1 MNAFPS
7 QRTFPTIEVMDPMSE
22 PTTSSTSS
30 YLIAALTSLAALYA
44 SLVLSAETL
53 QLARHP
59 QGQLSCDINSVVSCS
74 AVAQSPQAE
83 LIRLGT
89 LPVPNAFLGLIA
101 ESVFL
106 TLAIVGLCRIKMPTL
121 LAAGT
126 WLASLAALAYALWLF
141 TQSLFVIHALCP
153 WCLVMTFA
161 TSLQFMAF
169 SHATVIQ
176 QGLPR
181 KRPGWL
187 QTYYQRHFDLMVDL
201 IWLVVLATIVLAVE
215 GSALFG

>member
-1 MNAFPS
+1 
-7 QRTFPTIEVMDPMSE
+7 MSE
-22 PTTSSTSS
+22 STSSAPSS
-30 YLIAALTSLAALYA
+30 YLIAALASLATLYA

-59 QGQLSCDINSVVSCS
+59 QGQLSCDINSAVSCS
-74 AVAQSPQAE
+74 AVAHSPQAE
-83 LIRLGT
+83 LFRLGT

-106 TLAIVGLCRIKMPTL
+106 TLAVVGLCRIKMPAL

-169 SHATVIQ
+169 SHATVTQ
-176 QGLPR
+176 QGLSR
-181 KRPGWL
+181 KRSGWL
-187 QTYYQRHFDLMVDL
+187 QIYYQRHFDLMVDL
-201 IWLVVLATIVLAVE
+201 IWLVALATIVLAVE